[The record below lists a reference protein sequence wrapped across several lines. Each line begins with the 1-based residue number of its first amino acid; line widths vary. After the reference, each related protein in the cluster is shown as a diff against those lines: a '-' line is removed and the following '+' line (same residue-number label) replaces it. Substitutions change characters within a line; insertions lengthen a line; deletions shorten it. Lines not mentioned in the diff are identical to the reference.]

1 MSEISMYSK
10 HFLSN
15 NNIEKIITV
24 TIVTCFP
31 YVKMANDSIV
41 ITCHFAKYFR
51 QVGSKITFMKTA
63 WKTANS
69 GMHRQIY
76 SSLTK
81 FSVSLELEVQCV
93 PLASVLAFLAG
104 GLSESVQLDIYKS
117 TKEKCVTR
125 FKRQII
131 D

>member
-1 MSEISMYSK
+1 
-10 HFLSN
+10 
-15 NNIEKIITV
+15 
-24 TIVTCFP
+24 
-31 YVKMANDSIV
+31 
-41 ITCHFAKYFR
+41 
-51 QVGSKITFMKTA
+51 
-63 WKTANS
+63 
-69 GMHRQIY
+69 MHRQIY

-131 D
+131 DQNLSKINKRLDLEVISTNDSEYNLK